1 MKFRRRRFTIWL
13 SDAIL
18 ENRLYDTVVRD
29 LVADQGLWT
38 DHPATNFVSVT
49 ISEETEI
56 PDPERLAARVSR
68 AFLGVRLDC
77 AQCHDH
83 PCQPWKQADF
93 RGLAA
98 FFGSVHSNLRG
109 VRDGESMYHPL
120 DRKTKQAVTVEPLAD
135 QMGSIALIRSMV
147 SKEGDHERGTY
158 MMKTGYRP
166 DPTVVHPSIGAVC
179 CHELPVGR
187 TDIPRHISILTG
199 QWPSRGGYLGGEY
212 DAFQVGDPKETLPD
226 VTAPVVGPR
235 KIARVRDLDVVERA
249 FARGRQSRVQATL
262 HREALAR
269 ARVMMTSD
277 QLKSFDISQE
287 PASVLAEYGDSAFGR
302 GCLAARRLIEAGV
315 RCVEVTL
322 DGWDSHVNNHE
333 VHRKL
338 VKQLDPAFA
347 ALLRDLARHQLL
359 DRTIVL
365 CCGEFGRTPKINPF
379 GGRDHWPTG
388 FSLALA
394 GGGLRG
400 GQVIG
405 ATDPEGTKNP
415 AGPTTVEDVHA
426 TVLKAL
432 GLDPLKE
439 NIAPLTGRPLKL
451 SAGKPIGELLS

>member
-235 KIARVRDLDVVERA
+235 EIARVRDLDVVERA

-287 PASVLAEYGDSAFGR
+287 PAGVLAEYGDTAFGR

-322 DGWDSHVNNHE
+322 DGWDSHVKNHE

-347 ALLRDLARHQLL
+347 ALLRDLACHQLL

-379 GGRDHWPTG
+379 GDRDHWPTG
-388 FSLALA
+388 FSLAIA

-415 AGPTTVEDVHA
+415 VGPTTVEDVHA

-439 NIAPLTGRPLKL
+439 NIAPLTGRPVKL
-451 SAGKPIGELLS
+451 SAGKPIRELLG